1 MTEQFYY
8 LCWMLG
14 HSASKALPTSHV
26 VPFTNDTLITFYPL
40 HPAGISPNCNC
51 TYPVTRSAQYR
62 TQRNHCSGPLY
73 KGSSLVPTRTELK
86 ANPELPPRCCW
97 SCSQWPCWPWAQLR
111 TWFLV
116 RIMGEGAETLLG
128 AWGITLQWGSLQI
141 GDISER
147 CGCRLLKTRGRPFTS
162 SVIWRPQT

>member
-14 HSASKALPTSHV
+14 HSPSKALPISHV
-26 VPFTNDTLITFYPL
+26 VPFRKDTLITLYPL
-40 HPAGISPNCNC
+40 HPAGICPNYNC
-51 TYPVTRSAQYR
+51 VYLVTRFAQYR
-62 TQRNHCSGPLY
+62 TQRHHCSGPLY
-73 KGSSLVPTRTELK
+73 KGTCLASPSRLESKSRASSKMLLILLSVALLALSSAQDLVSGRNK
-86 ANPELPPRCCW
+86 
-97 SCSQWPCWPWAQLR
+97 
-111 TWFLV
+111 
-116 RIMGEGAETLLG
+116 GKGAETLLG